1 MKKEKKKNNYVLKY
15 NGGIKMNKI
24 LIAGPASQILGVK
37 IAQELGIEA
46 LNTEIKLFPDGENY
60 LRINIEDET
69 LIADKKVII
78 VQSTGPNSSG
88 NQNSRLIELFM
99 MIDSVK
105 RMGAAKIVV
114 VVPYLAYAR
123 QDKVFRPGES
133 QFSNVIFN
141 IINSLGIDELYV
153 VDIHA
158 PEVLEFCSCK
168 AINIDSMK
176 LLADYITT
184 KGAKDIVVVSPDK
197 GAIERSKAFA
207 KHFGENIPVDF
218 FEKERDV
225 KTGKIKM
232 TGALSLKGKDIVI
245 ADDIIATGGTMA
257 TAIKLAKKN
266 GAHTIYVVATH
277 ALLLDQAKFKI
288 LKAGA
293 DEIIGTDSIDNEAS
307 KASLAKIIADYLK

>member
-1 MKKEKKKNNYVLKY
+1 M
-15 NGGIKMNKI
+15 IKKI
-24 LIAGPASQILGVK
+24 LIVGPASQILGVK
-37 IAQELGIEA
+37 IAQELETEA
-46 LNTEIKLFPDGENY
+46 INTEVKRFPDGENY

-69 LIADKKVII
+69 LIADKEVII
-78 VQSTGPNSSG
+78 IQSTGPSSSG
-88 NQNSRLIELFM
+88 NQNSRLMELFM

-105 RMGAAKIVV
+105 RMGAARIII

-123 QDKVFRPGES
+123 QDKIFRPGEC
-133 QFSNVIFN
+133 QFANVIFR
-141 IINSLGIDELYV
+141 IINSMGIDEFYS

-158 PEVLEFCSCK
+158 PEVMDECSCK

-176 LLADYITT
+176 LLADYVIS
-184 KGAKDIVVVSPDK
+184 KGANDIVVVAPDK

-225 KTGKIKM
+225 KTGEIKM
-232 TGALSLKGKDIVI
+232 TGTLSLKDKDVVI

-257 TAIKLAKKN
+257 SAIKLARKN
-266 GAHTIYVVATH
+266 GANKIFAVATH
-277 ALLLDQAKFKI
+277 ALLLDQAKFRI

-293 DEIIGTDSIDNEAS
+293 DEIIGTDTIDNEVS
-307 KASLAKIIADYLK
+307 KVSLAKIIADYLK